1 MRENERRK
9 AELLTNLNEVKR
21 TLPTNVNLVVVTKTF
36 PISDIEILY
45 ELGERQFGENRED
58 EGSGKSKAMPEDV
71 IWHFQGRIQSKKIK
85 SLVNWCDVIHS
96 LDDLGHAKKI
106 QETAA
111 ILSKLQD
118 VFIQI
123 NLDGDLRSENRS
135 GINEAE
141 LMNFT
146 EAISHLNSLRVL
158 GVMGIAPLN
167 QDPRPGFE
175 FLAESSMRLR
185 SVMPEATNISA
196 GMSSDYQIALK
207 YGATHLRIGSSIL
220 GSRNYQA

>member
-1 MRENERRK
+1 
-9 AELLTNLNEVKR
+9 
-21 TLPTNVNLVVVTKTF
+21 
-36 PISDIEILY
+36 
-45 ELGERQFGENRED
+45 
-58 EGSGKSKAMPEDV
+58 MPEDA
-71 IWHFQGRIQSKKIK
+71 IWHFQGRIQGKKIK

-106 QETAA
+106 QETAV
-111 ILSKLQD
+111 ILNKLQD

-135 GINEAE
+135 GIDGAE
-141 LMNFT
+141 LMKFT
-146 EAISHLNSLRVL
+146 EAISDLNSLRVV

-175 FLAESSMRLR
+175 YLAESSMRLR

-196 GMSSDYQIALK
+196 GMSSDYQIALN

-220 GSRNYQA
+220 GSRSYHA